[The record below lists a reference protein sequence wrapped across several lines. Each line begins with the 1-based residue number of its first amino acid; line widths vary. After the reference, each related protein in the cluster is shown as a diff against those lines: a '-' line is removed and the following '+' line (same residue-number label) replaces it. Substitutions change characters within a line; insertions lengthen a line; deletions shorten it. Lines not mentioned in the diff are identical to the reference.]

1 MGNVR
6 LSTLLTGSF
15 EPVHRAVQAGV
26 YRHYWLKGGR
36 GSGKSSFVSLE
47 IILGMMRNPGANA
60 IVYRRWAHYLRG
72 SVYEQLLWAVDR
84 LGVSR
89 YWRAWRRPL
98 RLEYRPT
105 GQQALFLGA
114 DDPVKSKSIKLAHGY
129 FGYIWFEELAEY
141 PDLESVRS
149 IIQSVARG
157 GGQPAIF
164 YTYNPPKSAQSWVN
178 AEAMR
183 ERPGRLVHHSS
194 YLDVPRAWLG
204 EVFLAEAAQL
214 KDVNETA
221 YRHEY
226 LGEVTGTGGQVFDNL
241 ELRPITGPE
250 RAGFDRLRYGLDFG
264 FAVDPDALLA
274 MHYSRPTRTLY
285 ILDEYYRAGG
295 SVDQLA
301 EAAKKLAGSGRLTAD
316 SEDPRMIAELRRR
329 GLSVEGAK
337 KGPGSVEH
345 GMRWLQDLGRI
356 VIDPKACPNAAR
368 EFAAYEYE
376 RDRWGN
382 FRARYPDRDNHAID
396 AARYGCEDIMTHKL
410 ARVRSKSGAGLY

>member
-6 LSTLLTGSF
+6 LSTLLAGSF
-15 EPVHRAVQAGV
+15 EPVHRAVQAGA

-36 GSGKSSFVSLE
+36 GSGKSSFASLE

-60 IVYRRWAHYLRG
+60 VVYRRWAHYLRG

-89 YWRAWRRPL
+89 YWRAWRSPL

-141 PDLESVRS
+141 PDMESVRS

-214 KDVNETA
+214 KETNETA

-301 EAAKKLAGSGRLTAD
+301 EEAKKLAGSGRLTAD

>member
-1 MGNVR
+1 MEGIR
-6 LSTLLTGSF
+6 LSTLLAGSF
-15 EPVHRAVQAGV
+15 EPVHRAIQAGA

-36 GSGKSSFVSLE
+36 GSAKSSFVSVE

-60 IVYRRWAHYLRG
+60 VVYRRWAHYLRG

-89 YWRAWRRPL
+89 YWRAWRSPL
-98 RLEYRPT
+98 RLEYLPT

-141 PDLESVRS
+141 ADMESVRS

-157 GGQPAIF
+157 DGQPAVF

-194 YLDVPRAWLG
+194 YLDVPRGWLG
-204 EVFLAEAAQL
+204 EAFLAEAALL
-214 KDVNETA
+214 KDTNETA

-295 SVDQLA
+295 SIDQLA
-301 EAAKKLAGSGRLTAD
+301 EAAKKLAGGGRLTAD

-345 GMRWLQDLGRI
+345 GMRWMQDLGRI
-356 VIDPKACPNAAR
+356 VIDPRVCPNAAR

-382 FRARYPDRDNHAID
+382 FRARYPDKDNHTID
-396 AARYGCEDIMTHKL
+396 AARYGCEDIIGHKL